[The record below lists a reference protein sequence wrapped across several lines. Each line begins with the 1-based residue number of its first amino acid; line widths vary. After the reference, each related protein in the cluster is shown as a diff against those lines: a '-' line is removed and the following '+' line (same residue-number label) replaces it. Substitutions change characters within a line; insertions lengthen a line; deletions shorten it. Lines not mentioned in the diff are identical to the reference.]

1 MLQYYINWLGKSWS
15 LLQLYPGQIHKL
27 AAFYLCKVKTT
38 PLMVFPKTTSK
49 TSKSCSKVNLII
61 LLLDFLCNFTK
72 TQLLKF
78 SLIFFT
84 FLSPITYT
92 NCWSTALYYFQFC
105 FTFVSFKNYCFILSP
120 SYLERNWTWKLFWIP
135 CLIFKIISAHSL
147 STYHSPYITLT
158 DCS

>member
-38 PLMVFPKTTSK
+38 TLMVFPKTTSK

-78 SLIFFT
+78 FPYFLHIFIPNNLHKLLKYSIILFSVLLYLC
-84 FLSPITYT
+84 FLQK
-92 NCWSTALYYFQFC
+92 LLLHFK
-105 FTFVSFKNYCFILSP
+105 SFLFGK
-120 SYLERNWTWKLFWIP
+120 KLNM
-135 CLIFKIISAHSL
+135 KIILNSL
-147 STYHSPYITLT
+147 FDI
-158 DCS
+158 